1 VTLSPTTRLR
11 PSPDVIAQRMGD
23 QVVIVHMR
31 TNRIYDLNPTA
42 ARLWDLLGA
51 GHTLAE
57 AQEEILREYD
67 VEAHQLATEI
77 EEAVANM
84 RQRQLLLPR
93 DDD

>member
-1 VTLSPTTRLR
+1 
-11 PSPDVIAQRMGD
+11 MGD

-51 GHTLAE
+51 GHTVAE

-67 VEAHQLATEI
+67 VEARQLAVEI
-77 EEAVANM
+77 EEAVTTM
-84 RQRQLLLPR
+84 RQRDLLLPR